1 MPNRTLS
8 GTAFVLNL
16 REILAITP
24 AKWAFCWPT
33 CLTAFRRYRERIRF
47 RQPARLDLRVIAS
60 LGREIALTRPR
71 RAFESNYMV
80 RCEDIQRCSTISGI
94 STALVAIVVGLL
106 LLGCGLQKSTEPDSA
121 TGLPPEILSFIR
133 DKETHARSLARELDL
148 DISSDVWA
156 FFATAQ
162 TGSVTDVTN
171 AFERLKSRAGQYTGS
186 RPDPKVTNPVWQTVV
201 EVELAVEAF
210 AGGDPR
216 YSLAFG
222 RGVIDSI
229 PPGSIYF
236 GGTDPGRGLVTA
248 LSRSHAEGDPV
259 FTLTQNALADRYY
272 LDYLRATYG
281 DRIQVPDEN
290 DSRDAFEKYLQEAR
304 RRKESGQLLP
314 GEQVDIVA
322 DPRGRD
328 RIQVSG
334 NVSVM
339 AVNALLVKR
348 IFEANEDREFFIE
361 ESFPLTWTY
370 PHLTP
375 HGYIFKLNREPLDS
389 LPAETVR
396 KDREFWLQQQ
406 KEMIGDWLVPETTI
420 EEICV
425 FARTVFGRRDFH
437 DFTGDR
443 SFVEDQYAHKLYSK
457 LRASMAGMYWWRAT
471 NASNVGAR
479 EWMTDEA
486 EFAYRQAFAMCP
498 YSPETTYYLVQILTA
513 TDRFDD
519 ALRLAETA
527 LNLQPE
533 NEYFQSLV
541 SRLKQD
547 E

>member
-1 MPNRTLS
+1 
-8 GTAFVLNL
+8 
-16 REILAITP
+16 
-24 AKWAFCWPT
+24 
-33 CLTAFRRYRERIRF
+33 
-47 RQPARLDLRVIAS
+47 
-60 LGREIALTRPR
+60 
-71 RAFESNYMV
+71 MV
-80 RCEDIQRCSTISGI
+80 RCEDIQRGRTIRGI
-94 STALVAIVVGLL
+94 STALMAVVVGLL
-106 LLGCGLQKSTEPDSA
+106 LLGCGVPEMGEPDSA
-121 TGLPPEILSFIR
+121 TSLPPEIRSFIR
-133 DKETHARSLARELDL
+133 DKEAHARSLARELDL
-148 DISSDVWA
+148 NISSDVWA
-156 FFATAQ
+156 FFATAH

-171 AFERLKSRAGQYTGS
+171 AFERLKTRAGQYAGS
-186 RPDPKVTNPVWQTVV
+186 RPDPKVTNPIWQTVV

-210 AGGDPR
+210 AGDDPR

-222 RGVIDSI
+222 RGVIDSL

-248 LSRSHAEGDPV
+248 LSRSHAEGDPI

-281 DRIQVPDEN
+281 ERLQLPDEN
-290 DSRDAFEKYLQEAR
+290 DSRAAFEEYLQEAR

-314 GEQVDIVA
+314 GEQVDIVK
-322 DPRGRD
+322 DPGGRD

-339 AVNALLVKR
+339 AINALLVKR

-375 HGYIFKLNREPLDS
+375 HGYIFKLNREPLDN
-389 LPAETVR
+389 LPAEIVR
-396 KDREFWLQQQ
+396 KDREFWRQQQ
-406 KEMIGDWLVPETTI
+406 KTMIGDWLGPETTI
-420 EEICV
+420 EEICS
-425 FARTVFGRRDFH
+425 FARTVFGRRDFD

-443 SFVEDQYAHKLYSK
+443 LFVEDQYAHKLYSK

-471 NASNVGAR
+471 NARTAEER

-486 EFAYRQAFAMCP
+486 GFAYRQAFAMCP
-498 YSPETTYYLVQILTA
+498 YSPEATYHLVQVLTA
-513 TDRFDD
+513 MDQLGD

-527 LNLQPE
+527 RMLEPE

-541 SRLKQD
+541 SQLKQD